1 MYTEVDKFVA
11 RNSQLKEEIQELES
25 ELELGKS
32 EAQKVNSNLKQFK
45 ALQSDIDDQMNERI
59 RYCAKLKV
67 DFE

>member
-32 EAQKVNSNLKQFK
+32 EAQKVNSNLKQYK

>member
-32 EAQKVNSNLKQFK
+32 EAQKVNSNLK
-45 ALQSDIDDQMNERI
+45 
-59 RYCAKLKV
+59 
-67 DFE
+67 